1 MEALPPAT
9 PFTSQATAVFDDPV
23 TVALNDFVA
32 PTRTSALAGD
42 TETVTLD
49 PEGGVMGLD
58 NDELFV
64 VPVQLASAA
73 VARRSAIGA
82 ECRKASFFNLSIR
95 KHTESADR
103 LH

>member
-32 PTRTSALAGD
+32 PARTSALAGD

-73 VARRSAIGA
+73 AASRSARSA
-82 ECRKASFFNLSIR
+82 ECRKARFLNLSIR
-95 KHTESADR
+95 KHRGTANH
-103 LH
+103 LP